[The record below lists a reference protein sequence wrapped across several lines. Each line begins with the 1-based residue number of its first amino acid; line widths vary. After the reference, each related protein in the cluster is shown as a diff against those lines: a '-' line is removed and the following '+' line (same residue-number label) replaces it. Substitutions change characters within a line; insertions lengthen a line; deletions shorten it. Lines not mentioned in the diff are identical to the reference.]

1 MAIYNAGYLSP
12 FKNKLG
18 NAVGRKWRTLDV
30 IAVYNGTPRN
40 PDTEAQ
46 KRVRV
51 RMKDISKLAAKCS
64 TFLKRG
70 FTTVCEG
77 TKVPPRAKF
86 IQVNWENV
94 QATSPSVTNIS
105 YADLKFSNGGL
116 PVPSCSTADFSNP
129 LQVNVDMTDTSDMEG
144 ADNHD
149 IIYMGV
155 INSDYNQF
163 VNAEPVTRSD
173 EQIVAEVP
181 STWNGCHCHVY
192 VFAVGD
198 GHANKGVTSET
209 VYCGTGT
216 IS

>member
-40 PDTEAQ
+40 PNSEAQ
-46 KRVRV
+46 RRIRV
-51 RMKDISKLAAKCS
+51 RMKDLSQLAAKCS
-64 TFLKRG
+64 IFIKNG

-86 IQVNWENV
+86 IKVNWPNI
-94 QATSPSVTNIS
+94 QATSPSSTEITFAS
-105 YADLKFSNGGL
+105 LKFSEGGL
-116 PVPSCSTADFSNP
+116 PAPSCQTADFSNP
-129 LQVNVDMTDTSDMEG
+129 LQVVVDMGDTSDMEG
-144 ADNHD
+144 ADSHD
-149 IIYMGV
+149 IVYMGV
-155 INSDYNQF
+155 VNSDYNQY
-163 VNAEPVTRSD
+163 AAGESVTRSD
-173 EQIVAEVP
+173 EQITTHVP
-181 STWNGCHCHVY
+181 SNWNGCHCHVY
-192 VFAVGD
+192 VYAVGD
-198 GHANKGVTSET
+198 GPANKGVTSET